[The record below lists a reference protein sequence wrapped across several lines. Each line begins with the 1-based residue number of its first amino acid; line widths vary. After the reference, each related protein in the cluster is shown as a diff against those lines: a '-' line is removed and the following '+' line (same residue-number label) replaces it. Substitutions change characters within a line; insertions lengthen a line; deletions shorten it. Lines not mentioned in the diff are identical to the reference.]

1 MASKPLTGWKRW
13 HDAIMAQDAPP
24 YIELL
29 DLVED
34 ANEIIS
40 DLLKGGAECTDQDKR
55 QIVSRKKVK
64 S

>member
-1 MASKPLTGWKRW
+1 MSNRPIHEWKRRYDDIDR
-13 HDAIMAQDAPP
+13 HD
-24 YIELL
+24 ELSYSEMSSL
-29 DLVED
+29 IED
-34 ANEIIS
+34 ANEIFS